1 MEWWQMKAFRILG
14 QIEGL
19 AGFEFNIEQE
29 TWVRDTGDAIVNGD
43 SEDVKALTHEGVD
56 KFEDDYVKENIV
68 ELWWLVNFYAP
79 RR

>member
-1 MEWWQMKAFRILG
+1 MEWWQMKAFRRLG

-19 AGFEFNIEQE
+19 AGFKFNVEQGN
-29 TWVRDTGDAIVNGD
+29 WVRDTEDAIVNGD
-43 SEDVKALTHEGVD
+43 SEDVKTLNGGVD
-56 KFEDDYVKENIV
+56 KFEDDDVKEIII